1 MFLLFQFK
9 SHLILSAFTLNELP
23 DLKTR
28 LDTILTLWK
37 KCDGYIVLIEN
48 GSNAGFKLIEEARD
62 FLIQQAQSEGNAYLF
77 APVSLYLYIIIQIFS
92 ISQMSFLFK

>member
-1 MFLLFQFK
+1 M
-9 SHLILSAFTLNELP
+9 NELP

-48 GSNAGFKLIEEARD
+48 GTNAGFKLIEEARD

-77 APVSLYLYIIIQIFS
+77 APVSIVPISIFKC
-92 ISQMSFLFK
+92 FLFLKQVFCSNSALMNQLVHEY